1 VHENEQPLGLG
12 SPDDTGRESHRG
24 IEDSDN
30 EDVSLTP
37 GFTLACLGDVMLAR
51 GVSEVLEHH
60 DADEVWGDTLAI
72 LRRADL
78 RLANLECCI
87 SERGCRF
94 DPPRTFHFR
103 AIPKAFDSLRAAHIN
118 VVTLANNHVLDYGEE
133 ALLDTLGGL
142 DWAGIKRV
150 GAGHDLTEAEAPV
163 VLDARGGM
171 KLGVV
176 GFTDNFPEYGATS
189 SRPGTFH
196 VDVVPSGV
204 ERVARSVA
212 RARELGADLV
222 VVTAH
227 WGPNMR
233 ERPPDNFRD
242 FARATIERGADMW
255 FGHSAH
261 IFQGVEFHKGKPIVY
276 DAGDFVDDYAVD
288 GRLRNDRS
296 LLWMASFE
304 DGAVT
309 LSAYPVQLS
318 FARTDRAHGDSFEWI
333 AARAERLCAELGTV
347 VRQEEDRLVFRP
359 D

>member
-1 VHENEQPLGLG
+1 M
-12 SPDDTGRESHRG
+12 S
-24 IEDSDN
+24 
-30 EDVSLTP
+30 
-37 GFTLACLGDVMLAR
+37 FTLACLGDVMLAR

-60 DADEVWGDTLAI
+60 DADEVWGDTLAL
-72 LRRADL
+72 LRKADV

-94 DPPRTFHFR
+94 DPPRTFYFR
-103 AIPKAFDSLRAAHIN
+103 AIPKAFDTLRAAHMN

-133 ALLDTLGGL
+133 ALLDTLEGL

-150 GAGHDLTEAEAPV
+150 GAGRDLEEAEAPV
-163 VLDARGGM
+163 VLDVKGV

-176 GFTDNFPEYGATS
+176 GCTDNFPEYGADR

-196 VDVVPSGV
+196 VDIVPSGV
-204 ERVARSVA
+204 KRVGRCIA
-212 RARELGADLV
+212 RARELGADVV

-242 FARATIERGADMW
+242 FARAVMDEGADMW

-261 IFQGVEFHKGKPIVY
+261 IFQGVEFYRGKPIVY
-276 DAGDFVDDYAVD
+276 DGGDFVDDYAVD
-288 GRLRNDRS
+288 ERLRNDRS
-296 LLWMASFE
+296 LLWFVRFGE
-304 DGAVT
+304 GEIE

-318 FARTDRAHGDSFEWI
+318 FARTDRARDRSFEWI
-333 AARAERLCAELGTV
+333 AARLENLSSQFGTAVMRDGERLVLRAGD
-347 VRQEEDRLVFRP
+347 QPRP
-359 D
+359 